1 MSRILSARQ
10 ARALERVGDI
20 MIPGVDGFPAFSQ
33 SGSIAYVDPLLE
45 VTPAEDVAGLKILLG
60 VLSFLPRGLLA
71 AFLRM
76 VRREDQ
82 APGVLAGAFRNIHIG
97 LKGLVMSLYYSN
109 RRGPGA
115 TGPTVH
121 ALMDYELRVVKP

>member
-20 MIPGVDGFPAFSQ
+20 MIPGVDGFPSFSAT
-33 SGSIAYVDPLLE
+33 GTIAHVDLLLD

-60 VLSFLPRGLLA
+60 VLSFLPGGLLA
-71 AFLRM
+71 GFLRM
-76 VRREDQ
+76 VCREDR

-109 RRGPGA
+109 RTGTGY
-115 TGPTVH
+115 TGPRVH
-121 ALMDYELRVVKP
+121 ALLDYELRVVKP

>member
-20 MIPGVDGFPAFSQ
+20 MIPGVDGFPPFSRT
-33 SGSIAYVDPLLE
+33 GSIAHVDPLLE
-45 VTPAEDVAGLKILLG
+45 VTPAEDVAGLKILLS
-60 VLSFLPRGLLA
+60 VLSFLPTGLLA

-76 VRREDQ
+76 VCREDR
-82 APGVLAGAFRNIHIG
+82 APGLLAGAFRNIHIG

-109 RRGPGA
+109 RAGAASTGPG
-115 TGPTVH
+115 VH
-121 ALMDYELRVVKP
+121 VLIEYELRVVKP